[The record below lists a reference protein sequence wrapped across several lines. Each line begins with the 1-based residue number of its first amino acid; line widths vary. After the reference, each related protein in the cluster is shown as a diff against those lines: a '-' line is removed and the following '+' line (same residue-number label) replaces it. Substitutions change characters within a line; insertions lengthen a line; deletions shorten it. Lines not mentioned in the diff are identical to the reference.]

1 MDEIGAIKQRLR
13 ESQDEMLSTLQQLIG
28 INSEAAEPEKDCPFG
43 KGVSDAFLYM
53 LKKQKRTGLKR

>member
-28 INSEAAEPEKDCPFG
+28 INSEAAEPEKDCPFMAEP
-43 KGVSDAFLYM
+43 KNVVQQSSRCLP
-53 LKKQKRTGLKR
+53 LP